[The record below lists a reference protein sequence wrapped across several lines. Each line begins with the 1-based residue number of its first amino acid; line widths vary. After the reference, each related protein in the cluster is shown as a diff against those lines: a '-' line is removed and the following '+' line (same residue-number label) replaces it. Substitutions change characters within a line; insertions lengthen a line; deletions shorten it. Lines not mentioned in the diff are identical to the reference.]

1 MARSGLNALSWLQIV
16 AGLPRNS
23 RHRELLSCRAS
34 LRFAREVEFVMRRSV
49 RAFAI
54 AALAGTVLAGLLVS
68 PAFAAKSG
76 SQRYA
81 QSHQVKSTSALRAS
95 RIYRCKGGRYY
106 TYGGGWGCDY
116 YRYSYDWPFGRRR

>member
-1 MARSGLNALSWLQIV
+1 
-16 AGLPRNS
+16 
-23 RHRELLSCRAS
+23 
-34 LRFAREVEFVMRRSV
+34 MRRSF

-54 AALAGTVLAGLLVS
+54 AALAGAVLASALVS
-68 PAFAAKSG
+68 PAYAAKTA

-81 QSHQVKSTSALRAS
+81 QSHQGKSAGALRAS